1 MLEADV
7 PFLISIK
14 ALCPSQLVCLP
25 RFAYLDSS
33 SPTPYSRN
41 SHSFSPPPSI
51 ASCLAS
57 LGQWRPFTS
66 SVKMAPHQPFLSHW
80 PIFSPWD
87 TFISPQKADHSQHS
101 CAVLDPIPNLD
112 RTLMVLSSKYISA
125 PLFFL
130 SPSHTL
136 RHHNLT
142 WDSVFLS
149 HLTSTLPYATL
160 LLTPSPQTQSALD
173 PVALVPGYQ
182 RK

>member
-1 MLEADV
+1 
-7 PFLISIK
+7 
-14 ALCPSQLVCLP
+14 
-25 RFAYLDSS
+25 
-33 SPTPYSRN
+33 
-41 SHSFSPPPSI
+41 
-51 ASCLAS
+51 
-57 LGQWRPFTS
+57 
-66 SVKMAPHQPFLSHW
+66 MAPHQPFLSHW

-182 RK
+182 RKWAGQLEWVGPLRQILPVPPFPEVTCFSLLVPVWQRGFN